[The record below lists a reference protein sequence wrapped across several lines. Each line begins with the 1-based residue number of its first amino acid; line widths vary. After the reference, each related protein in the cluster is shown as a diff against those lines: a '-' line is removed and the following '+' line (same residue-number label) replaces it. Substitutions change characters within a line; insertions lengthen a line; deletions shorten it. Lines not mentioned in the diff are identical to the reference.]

1 MTSFSLM
8 GSSIEQRMKFKV
20 GLSVEQR
27 ANLKA
32 NSNHLGH
39 VAPSVF
45 GVFQVKNIF
54 GVL

>member
-1 MTSFSLM
+1 M
-8 GSSIEQRMKFKV
+8 GLSIEQRMKLKV
-20 GLSVEQR
+20 GLSVEQKT
-27 ANLKA
+27 NIKV
-32 NSNHLGH
+32 NSNHLGR